1 MGKDDDKASVGG
13 ESSLD
18 FNFVDEPK
26 RRWRRERLNQ
36 RKMKLQHWSP
46 SLFMNTAH
54 RLPDSSSPGKI
65 EAVMTQKHLT
75 ESSRK
80 RLIGSATRVPLLRI
94 QPEEEWEVHHHDR
107 ENRTGRG
114 MDRVAFMEEIL
125 TVVQCYG
132 NHFLLKAGLNRPMMQ
147 EILDKLNRCEGRMSE
162 GLLID
167 SATDESGIISPIKL
181 THQES
186 NNELLCLSRMRRGTR
201 RPKLVVGEIK
211 GALECYLEKFT
222 KGTTMKQNAFGTLAS
237 SEMHTE
243 TVDQNVSLPW
253 RAVILRHFKKNANYF
268 KQTSSDSDTVRR
280 K

>member
-26 RRWRRERLNQ
+26 WRWRRERLNQ

-46 SLFMNTAH
+46 SLFMNTA
-54 RLPDSSSPGKI
+54 RSLPDSSSLGKI

-80 RLIGSATRVPLLRI
+80 RLIGSATRVPLLRT
-94 QPEEEWEVHHHDR
+94 QPEEEWDVHHHDR
-107 ENRTGRG
+107 ENRTGCG

-132 NHFLLKAGLNRPMMQ
+132 NHFLLKTGLNRPLMQ
-147 EILDKLNRCEGRMSE
+147 EILDKLNRCEGRRSE

-201 RPKLVVGEIK
+201 RSKLVVEEIK
-211 GALECYLEKFT
+211 GALECYLEEFT
-222 KGTTMKQNAFGTLAS
+222 KGTTMKQNACGTLAS

-253 RAVILRHFKKNANYF
+253 RAVILRPFEKKSELL
-268 KQTSSDSDTVRR
+268 QTNTL
-280 K
+280 